1 MSATIS
7 VLHHATILPKPAN
20 DVVLCKN
27 KRASNINPWT
37 PSLSISSKLDTK
49 NPGTVKDRRRS
60 GNYRPALWDFS
71 YIQSLNTHDH
81 YNKEVRRGELIV
93 EVKKL
98 LGEEIGAVKQLEL
111 IDDLK
116 NLGLSYF
123 FQEEIRNVLGSIYA
137 EHKFFRNNQ
146 VEGSKDLYF
155 TALGFRLL
163 REAGFNISQEVFDRF
178 KNEEGS
184 GFEERL
190 GEDTKGMLQ
199 LYEASFLL
207 REGEDT
213 LELARQI
220 STEFLKEKLDG
231 TEISDG
237 NLSSSIRHSLEIPL
251 HWRIQRLEA
260 RWFLDAYAARKDMNP
275 LIFELAKLDFNNIQA
290 TQQQELK
297 DLSRWWKNL
306 SLPVKLPFVRDR
318 LVESYFWAVGLF
330 EPHKFGYQRKI
341 AAKIITLITS
351 LDDVYDI
358 YGTLD
363 ELQLFTD
370 AIRRWDTKSAN
381 QLPYYLQLFY
391 FALYTFVSEVAYDI
405 LKEEEGFFTIPHLQR
420 AWVDLVEGYL
430 QEAKWY
436 HANYTPSMEEYLNT
450 ATVTIGA
457 PAVISQVHFVL
468 AKSNEKAESLHEYEE
483 IIRLSG
489 KLVRLPDDL
498 GTLPFEMK
506 RGDVAK
512 SIQIYMKEHGASRE
526 EAEEHVRY
534 EIREAWKE
542 MNTLM
547 AAKSALRDDDLAMV
561 VANLGRDAQFMYLDG
576 DGNHSHLQHQIQNLL
591 FHPYP

>member
-1 MSATIS
+1 MILSSAKTRE
-7 VLHHATILPKPAN
+7 LQILIHGVPLSP
-20 DVVLCKN
+20 
-27 KRASNINPWT
+27 
-37 PSLSISSKLDTK
+37 LSISSKLDTK
-49 NPGTVKDRRRS
+49 TEKDRRRS
-60 GNYRPALWDFS
+60 GKYRPALWDFNF
-71 YIQSLNTHDH
+71 IQSLNTNDH
-81 YNKEVRRGELIV
+81 YHKEVHRQEELIV

-98 LGEEIGAVKQLEL
+98 LGEEIEAVKQLEL

-123 FQEEIRNVLGSIYA
+123 CQEEIRNVLGSIYV
-137 EHKFFRNNQ
+137 EHKFFINNQ
-146 VEGSKDLYF
+146 VEGSKLDLYF
-155 TALGFRLL
+155 TALGFRLF
-163 REAGFNISQEVFDRF
+163 REAGFSVSQEVFDRF
-178 KNEEGS
+178 KNEESS
-184 GFEERL
+184 GFEECL

-220 STEFLKEKLDG
+220 STKFLQEKLDG
-231 TEISDG
+231 TQISDDN

-275 LIFELAKLDFNNIQA
+275 FIFELAKLDFNIIQA
-290 TQQQELK
+290 AQQQELK

-306 SLPVKLPFVRDR
+306 SLPEKLPFVRDR

-330 EPHKFGYQRKI
+330 EPHTFGNQRKI

-370 AIRRWDTKSAN
+370 AIRRWDTESAN

-391 FALYTFVSEVAYDI
+391 FVLHTFVSDVAYDI
-405 LKEEEGFFTIPHLQR
+405 LKEEEGFITIPHLQR

-468 AKSNEKAESLHEYEE
+468 AKSKEKAESLHEYED

-489 KLVRLPDDL
+489 KLVRLPDDI

-526 EAEEHVRY
+526 EAEERVRY

-542 MNTLM
+542 MNTIM
-547 AAKSALRDDDLAMV
+547 AANSALRGDDLVMV
-561 VANLGRDAQFMYLDG
+561 AANLGRDAQFMYLDG
-576 DGNHSHLQHQIQNLL
+576 DGNHSHLQHHIQNLL
-591 FHPYP
+591 FQPYP